1 LILLSTA
8 KPFTLRPATID
19 DAPLFY
25 SVIDRT
31 MREFIITTWGAWNE
45 TRVQSES
52 AETSCSP
59 NAQVIQIGDIPVG
72 VFVVARYLTYIQLE
86 QIYVLP
92 EYQRMG
98 IGTTLL
104 NNLIVEASQSK
115 LPIQLRVMTIN
126 PAKQLYERLGFVV
139 TESTPDFFL
148 MEKVS

>member
-1 LILLSTA
+1 MSTV
-8 KPFTLRPATID
+8 KPFTLRQANVD

-25 SVIDRT
+25 SVIDST
-31 MREFIITTWGAWNE
+31 MREFIIATWGAWNE
-45 TRVQSES
+45 ARVQSES
-52 AETSCSP
+52 AETSRSP
-59 NAQVIQIGDIPVG
+59 NAQVIQIADLSVG
-72 VFVVARYLTYIQLE
+72 VFVVARDPTYIQIE
-86 QIYVLP
+86 QIYLLP

-115 LPIQLRVMTIN
+115 IPIRLRVMTIN
-126 PAKQLYERLGFVV
+126 PAKQLYERVGFVV